1 MLNTQ
6 YGREVANKL
15 NKNTEEMIR
24 NMRKNNYY
32 PQPYGIN
39 YDDAKNKLESL
50 VGVGG
55 DKPSEFQFKFLDNY
69 EDEVK
74 KYSQVVMATSGD
86 QISSYTPAELYKG
99 FGLKKRYSRR
109 GRGLSAGGLSAGVKE
124 QEDKESLQPFLN
136 KDALVT
142 GANPFG
148 DTAFDLGEEKMKTQI
163 KVNRKRKSKTGEGLS
178 AGGMSAGGLSAGGL
192 SAGGLSA
199 GVKRGRKKK
208 TTEPKQMKNRV
219 KKAKEVKEMIKEV
232 LGGANLIDQNIL
244 PGKQMGEGK
253 PKSKKTK
260 GKVPAHLNKWLD
272 HVKKVKSENPGV
284 RYKEVLVLAKKNFK

>member
-15 NKNTEEMIR
+15 TKNTEEMIR

-55 DKPSEFQFKFLDNY
+55 DKPSEFTFKFLDNY

-86 QISSYTPAELYKG
+86 QISSYTPADLYKG

-124 QEDKESLQPFLN
+124 QENKESLQPFLN

-148 DTAFDLGEEKMKTQI
+148 DTVNDLGLEKMKTQI

-192 SAGGLSA
+192 SAG
-199 GVKRGRKKK
+199 VKRGRKKK
-208 TTEPKQMKNRV
+208 VTEPKQMKNRV

-253 PKSKKTK
+253 PKSKKPK